1 MPWGQVGH
9 AAGPR
14 HSPAPSRGERTRTNL
29 PHQAR
34 LTPSLADIVTS
45 ASSGH
50 GDPIDSHYPGALGCV
65 V

>member
-29 PHQAR
+29 PHEAR
-34 LTPSLADIVTS
+34 LTPPPADIVTS

-50 GDPIDSHYPGALGCV
+50 DYPIDSRYPGALGFV